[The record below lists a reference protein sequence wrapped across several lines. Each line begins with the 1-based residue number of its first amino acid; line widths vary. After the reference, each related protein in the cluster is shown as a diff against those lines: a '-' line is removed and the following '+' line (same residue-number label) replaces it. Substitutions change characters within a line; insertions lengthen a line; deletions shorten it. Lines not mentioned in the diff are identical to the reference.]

1 MSLKSL
7 GKSYGTGLCGILS
20 KYMGGGVVQEC
31 GNTFGS
37 QIYKQ
42 IRLKCVNTGHESFQ
56 TVEAGTEQ
64 VTTSSFIIPPVG
76 GSTEL
81 EINWPEV
88 GLVVLEV
95 GLLDGAIGGKIDL
108 NKGLSNCG
116 T

>member
-1 MSLKSL
+1 
-7 GKSYGTGLCGILS
+7 
-20 KYMGGGVVQEC
+20 
-31 GNTFGS
+31 
-37 QIYKQ
+37 
-42 IRLKCVNTGHESFQ
+42 
-56 TVEAGTEQ
+56 
-64 VTTSSFIIPPVG
+64 VG
-76 GSTEL
+76 DSTEL

>member
-1 MSLKSL
+1 
-7 GKSYGTGLCGILS
+7 
-20 KYMGGGVVQEC
+20 MGGGVVQEC
-31 GNTFGS
+31 GNTFW
-37 QIYKQ
+37 QLDIQ
-42 IRLKCVNTGHESFQ
+42 TNQVKCVNTGHESFQ

-76 GSTEL
+76 DSTEL